1 MTPQQFAWAVGA
13 EPKWIH
19 NAARL
24 LRRRFRRT
32 AAEAQWLRLVHLL
45 HRSYDMSL
53 AGAAEI
59 ATRALGTGRRGH
71 GITRASLDGSARLA
85 IDLDRFDSSF
95 GAAFAAALAFTGP
108 ERRGRPPRRR
118 RGNPLSA
125 ARAYGVDVDLLR
137 ASLALTPAERL
148 DRLDRNA
155 SFLASARPGRRGAG
169 RRIA

>member
-1 MTPQQFAWAVGA
+1 IYNEYTTQESRSRRRNGRGRARRLDIRLLSRQNSRMPPQPFAWAAGA

-32 AAEAQWLRLVHLL
+32 AAEARWLRLVHLL

-59 ATRALGTGRRGH
+59 ATRALGAGRRGH
-71 GITRASLDGSARLA
+71 GITSASLDGSARLA

-95 GAAFAAALAFTGP
+95 GAAFAAALAFSGP
-108 ERRGRPPRRR
+108 ERRVLHMP
-118 RGNPLSA
+118 
-125 ARAYGVDVDLLR
+125 
-137 ASLALTPAERL
+137 
-148 DRLDRNA
+148 
-155 SFLASARPGRRGAG
+155 
-169 RRIA
+169 